1 MCGICGF
8 TGQIPDA
15 KKVLEHMKD
24 TIRHRGPDS
33 EGSYLDEGISMGFR
47 RLSLVDLQHGNQPM
61 CSPGGLVLT
70 FNGEIYNHAS
80 LRQLLQKKGCQFKTQ
95 SDTEV
100 LLHGYEVWGTELLTK
115 LRGMFAFVI
124 WDREKQILFGA
135 RDPFGIKPLY
145 YTVQKN
151 QLVYGSEIK
160 AILQHPDVPKKV
172 NREALENYL
181 TFQYSVLPETFFED
195 IYKLPPA
202 HYFIFQSGRM
212 QLKQYWEPR
221 FEPDPSK
228 TLDQYVSEIETA
240 MQDSVN
246 VHAQADV
253 EVGAFLSSGVDSS
266 YITAT
271 YPGKQT
277 FTVGFDYNRYNE
289 ISYAKALSDE
299 LHLHNTSQVVTSED
313 YWDSL
318 PKIQYYM
325 DEPLADPA
333 AVALYFVSRTASQYV
348 KAALS
353 GEGADELFGGYNI
366 YHEPQ
371 SLRPM
376 TCLPDSVR
384 QMMGRFGQLLP
395 RMKGKNYL
403 IRGSKDLPQR
413 FIGNAFIFNEE
424 ERHRLLKQ
432 ETVHY
437 NHEQITRPYYRKAA
451 LLDEITQMQYLD
463 LSLWLTGDILL
474 KADKMSMANSLE
486 VRVPFLDQK
495 VFEVARHLPT
505 RYRVTRKQTKYAL
518 RLAARKHLP
527 EQVATKKK
535 LGFPVPI
542 RIWLRQEP
550 YYQIVKTAF
559 QSETAKQYFCTE
571 ELLRYLDAHKAGK
584 ADNSRKIWTI
594 YCFLVWH
601 QVYFET
607 LPQQKQNDLRL

>member
-8 TGQIPDA
+8 TGYLPDA
-15 KKVLEHMKD
+15 KNVLERMKAS
-24 TIRHRGPDS
+24 IQHRGPDS
-33 EGSYLDEGISMGFR
+33 EGSYQDDGISMGFR

-61 CSPGGLVLT
+61 RNEKTGLVLT
-70 FNGEIYNHAS
+70 FNGEIYNHQE
-80 LRQLLQKKGCQFKTQ
+80 LRQILREKGYHFSSE

-100 LLHGYEVWGTELLTK
+100 ILHGYEAWGTDLLSK

-124 WDREKQILFGA
+124 WDKERQMLFGA

-151 QLVYGSEIK
+151 QLIYGSEIK
-160 AILQHPDVPKKV
+160 AILQHPYVTKQV
-172 NREALENYL
+172 NPEALENYL
-181 TFQYSVLPETFFED
+181 TFQYSVLPETFFRG

-202 HYFIFQSGRM
+202 HFFCFQNGIL
-212 QLKQYWEPR
+212 QCKQYWEPR
-221 FEPDPSK
+221 FEPDNTK
-228 TLDQYVSEIETA
+228 TLDQYVSEIKA
-240 MQDSVN
+240 VMQDSVN

-253 EVGAFLSSGVDSS
+253 EIGAFLSSGVDSS
-266 YITAT
+266 YLAAIS
-271 YPGKQT
+271 PGNKT
-277 FTVGFDYNRYNE
+277 FTVGFDYNQYNE
-289 ISYAKALSDE
+289 ISYAKDLSEE
-299 LHLHNTSQVVTSED
+299 LHLHNTNQVVTPED

-333 AVALYFVSRTASQYV
+333 AVALYFVSQTASKQV
-348 KAALS
+348 KAAIS

-371 SLRPM
+371 SLRPL
-376 TCLPDSVR
+376 TCLPNSVR
-384 QMMGRFGQLLP
+384 EMLGNIGRMMP
-395 RMKGKNYL
+395 KMKGKNYL
-403 IRGSKDLPQR
+403 IRGSKELSQR
-413 FIGNAFIFNEE
+413 FIGNAFIFSEE

-437 NHEQITRPYYRKAA
+437 PHEQITRPYYRKAA

-463 LSLWLTGDILL
+463 ISLWLVGDILL

-505 RYRVTRKQTKYAL
+505 RFRVTHNQTKYAL

-527 EQVATKKK
+527 ERVAAKKK

-542 RIWLRQEP
+542 RIWLREDS
-550 YYQIVKTAF
+550 YYQRVKAAF
-559 QSETAKQYFCTE
+559 LSETAQQYFCTE
-571 ELLRYLDAHKAGK
+571 ELMRYLDEHKNGK

-594 YCFLVWH
+594 YCFLIWH
-601 QVYFET
+601 QVFFEM
-607 LPQQKQNDLRL
+607 Q

>member
-8 TGQIPDA
+8 TGYLPDA
-15 KKVLEHMKD
+15 KNILERMKD
-24 TIRHRGPDS
+24 SIQHRGPDS
-33 EGSYLDEGISMGFR
+33 EGSYQDKGISMGFR

-61 CSPGGLVLT
+61 HSEKTGLVLT
-70 FNGEIYNHAS
+70 FNGEIYNHQE
-80 LRQLLQKKGCQFKTQ
+80 LRQILREKGYHFSSE

-100 LLHGYEVWGTELLTK
+100 ILHGYDAWGTDLLSK

-124 WDREKQILFGA
+124 WDKEKQMLFGA

-151 QLVYGSEIK
+151 QLIYGSEIK
-160 AILQHPDVPKKV
+160 AILQHPYVTKQV
-172 NREALENYL
+172 NPEALENYL
-181 TFQYSVLPETFFED
+181 TFQYSVLPETFFRG

-202 HYFIFQSGRM
+202 HFFCFQNGIL
-212 QLKQYWEPR
+212 QCKQYWEPR
-221 FEPDPSK
+221 FEPDNTK
-228 TLDQYVSEIETA
+228 TLDQYVAEIEA
-240 MQDSVN
+240 VMQDSVN

-266 YITAT
+266 YLAAIS
-271 YPGKQT
+271 PGNKT
-277 FTVGFDYNRYNE
+277 FTVGFDYNQYNE
-289 ISYAKALSDE
+289 ISYAKDLSEE
-299 LHLHNTSQVVTSED
+299 LHLHNTNQVVTPED

-333 AVALYFVSRTASQYV
+333 AVALYFVSQTASKQV
-348 KAALS
+348 KAAIS

-371 SLRPM
+371 SLRPL

-384 QMMGRFGQLLP
+384 ETLGNIGRMMP
-395 RMKGKNYL
+395 KMKGKNYL
-403 IRGSKDLPQR
+403 IRGSKELSQR
-413 FIGNAFIFNEE
+413 FIGNAFIFSEE

-437 NHEQITRPYYRKAA
+437 THEQITRPYYRKAA

-463 LSLWLTGDILL
+463 ISLWLVGDILL

-505 RYRVTRKQTKYAL
+505 RFRVTRKQTKYAL

-527 EQVATKKK
+527 ERVAAKKK

-542 RIWLRQEP
+542 RIWLREDS
-550 YYQIVKTAF
+550 YYQRVKDAF
-559 QSETAKQYFCTE
+559 LSETAQQYFCTE
-571 ELLRYLDAHKAGK
+571 ELMRYLDEHKNGK

-594 YCFLVWH
+594 YCFLIWH
-601 QVYFET
+601 QVFFEM
-607 LPQQKQNDLRL
+607 P

>member
-8 TGQIPDA
+8 TGYLPDA
-15 KKVLEHMKD
+15 KNILERMKD
-24 TIRHRGPDS
+24 SIQHRGPDS
-33 EGSYLDEGISMGFR
+33 EGSYQDKGISMGFR

-61 CSPGGLVLT
+61 HSEKTGLVLT
-70 FNGEIYNHAS
+70 FNGEIYNHQE
-80 LRQLLQKKGCQFKTQ
+80 LRQILREKGYHFSSE

-100 LLHGYEVWGTELLTK
+100 ILHGYDAWGTDLLSK

-124 WDREKQILFGA
+124 WDKERQMLFGA

-151 QLVYGSEIK
+151 QLIYGSEIK
-160 AILQHPDVPKKV
+160 AILQHPYVTKQV
-172 NREALENYL
+172 NPEALENYL
-181 TFQYSVLPETFFED
+181 TFQYSVLPETFFRG

-202 HYFIFQSGRM
+202 HFFCFQNGIL
-212 QLKQYWEPR
+212 QCKQYWEPR
-221 FEPDPSK
+221 FEPDNTK
-228 TLDQYVSEIETA
+228 TLDQYVSEIEA
-240 MQDSVN
+240 VMQDSVN

-266 YITAT
+266 YLAAIS
-271 YPGKQT
+271 PGNKT
-277 FTVGFDYNRYNE
+277 FTVGFDYNQYNE
-289 ISYAKALSDE
+289 ISYAKDLSEE
-299 LHLHNTSQVVTSED
+299 LHLHNTNQVVTPED

-333 AVALYFVSRTASQYV
+333 AVALYFVSQTASKQV
-348 KAALS
+348 KAAIS

-371 SLRPM
+371 SLRPL
-376 TCLPDSVR
+376 TYLPDSVR
-384 QMMGRFGQLLP
+384 ETLGNIGRMMP
-395 RMKGKNYL
+395 KMKGKNYL
-403 IRGSKDLPQR
+403 IRGSKELSQR
-413 FIGNAFIFNEE
+413 FIGNAFIFSEE

-437 NHEQITRPYYRKAA
+437 PHEQITRPYYRKAA

-463 LSLWLTGDILL
+463 ISLWLVGDILL

-505 RYRVTRKQTKYAL
+505 RFRVTRKQTKYAL

-527 EQVATKKK
+527 ERVAAKKK

-542 RIWLRQEP
+542 RIWLREDS
-550 YYQIVKTAF
+550 YYQRVKDAF
-559 QSETAKQYFCTE
+559 LSETAQQYFCTE
-571 ELLRYLDAHKAGK
+571 ELMRYLDEHKNGK

-594 YCFLVWH
+594 YCFLIWH
-601 QVYFET
+601 QVFFEM
-607 LPQQKQNDLRL
+607 P

>member
-8 TGQIPDA
+8 TGCLPDG
-15 KKVLEHMKD
+15 KNILERMKNA
-24 TIRHRGPDS
+24 IRHRGPDS
-33 EGSYLDEGISMGFR
+33 EGSYQDEGISMGFR
-47 RLSLVDLQHGNQPM
+47 RLSLVDLQHGEQPM
-61 CSPGGLVLT
+61 YNKKTGLVLT
-70 FNGEIYNHAS
+70 FNGEIYNHQELREILQEKGFQFAS
-80 LRQLLQKKGCQFKTQ
+80 Q

-100 LLHGYEVWGTELLTK
+100 ILHGYEAWGTDLLSK

-124 WDREKQILFGA
+124 WDKEKQVLFGA

-151 QLVYGSEIK
+151 QLIYGSEIK
-160 AILQHPDVPKKV
+160 AILQHPNVPKQV
-172 NREALENYL
+172 NQEALENYL
-181 TFQYSVLPETFFED
+181 TFQYSVLQETFFRG

-202 HYFIFQSGRM
+202 HFFYFQNGLL
-212 QLKQYWEPR
+212 QCKQYWEQR
-221 FEPDPSK
+221 FEPDNTK
-228 TLDQYVSEIETA
+228 TLNQYVAEIEAA
-240 MQDSVN
+240 MQDSVHA
-246 VHAQADV
+246 HAQADV

-266 YITAT
+266 YIAAL
-271 YPGKQT
+271 YPGSKT
-277 FTVGFDYNRYNE
+277 FTVGFDYEQYNE
-289 ISYAKALSDE
+289 RSYAEALSDE
-299 LHLHNTSQVVTSED
+299 LHLHNSSQTISPED

-333 AVALYFVSRTASQYV
+333 AVALYFVSQTASKQV

-371 SLRPM
+371 ALRPL
-376 TCLPDSVR
+376 TRLPDSAR
-384 QMMGRFGQLLP
+384 ELIGNIGRMLP
-395 RMKGKNYL
+395 KMKGKNYL

-413 FIGNAFIFNEE
+413 FIGNAFIFTEE

-437 NHEQITRPYYRKAA
+437 THEQITRPYYRKSV

-463 LSLWLTGDILL
+463 ISLWLVGDILL

-505 RYRVTRKQTKYAL
+505 RFRVTRKQTKYAL
-518 RLAARKHLP
+518 RQAARKHLP
-527 EQVATKKK
+527 EQVAAKKK

-542 RIWLRQEP
+542 RVWLREEP
-550 YYQIVKTAF
+550 YYQRVKAAF
-559 QSETAKQYFCTE
+559 LSETAQQYFCTQ
-571 ELLRYLDAHKAGK
+571 ELIRYLDEHKSGK

-594 YCFLVWH
+594 YCFLIWH
-601 QVYFET
+601 KVFFE
-607 LPQQKQNDLRL
+607 